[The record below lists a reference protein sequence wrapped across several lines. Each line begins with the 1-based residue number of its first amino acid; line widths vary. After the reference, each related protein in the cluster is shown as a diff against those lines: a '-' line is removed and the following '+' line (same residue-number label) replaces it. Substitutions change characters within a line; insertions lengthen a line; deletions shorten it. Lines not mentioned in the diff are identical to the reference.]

1 MTNAMLMSSAGA
13 SSAGAQPA
21 TVSERAATA
30 PRAATVRSERFITCL
45 LVGFVRDLRE
55 RSHKSCYNLDSSK
68 RLPTTFGDNGL
79 VTLKKRRNKERENNG
94 HRKVLSANHR

>member
-1 MTNAMLMSSAGA
+1 MLMSSGAA

-55 RSHKSCYNLDSSK
+55 RSHKSCYNLDSRN
-68 RLPTTFGDNGL
+68 RLPTTFGDNGF
-79 VTLKKRRNKERENNG
+79 VTLKKRRNKERVANG
-94 HRKVLSANHR
+94 YSEVVSADHR